1 MQTAIRVSSDLSTVH
16 VDARARLNRAGEGIM
31 LGSQAL
37 ARFVIIREN
46 PINSTGRLNKRKN
59 TVRWGAR
66 PCLFSSLSRDRQKIF
81 AKKRKKNTHIHTH
94 TYTHTL
100 SHLNW
105 ISLSFFLACAIV
117 CVSSI
122 YPRVDEKRLLLRFY
136 LMNCHICI
144 HDDDWPRQYPI
155 RFSIRRSFA

>member
-1 MQTAIRVSSDLSTVH
+1 MDVRAR
-16 VDARARLNRAGEGIM
+16 ARARLNREGIM

-66 PCLFSSLSRDRQKIF
+66 PRLFSSLSRDRQKIF
-81 AKKRKKNTHIHTH
+81 AKKRMRNIHIDIRARARA
-94 TYTHTL
+94 HTL

-105 ISLSFFLACAIV
+105 ISLSFFSRLRYRLRSLNLSESRWREDSYYGSISWIV
-117 CVSSI
+117 TYV
-122 YPRVDEKRLLLRFY
+122 YTTMTGPG
-136 LMNCHICI
+136 
-144 HDDDWPRQYPI
+144 YPI